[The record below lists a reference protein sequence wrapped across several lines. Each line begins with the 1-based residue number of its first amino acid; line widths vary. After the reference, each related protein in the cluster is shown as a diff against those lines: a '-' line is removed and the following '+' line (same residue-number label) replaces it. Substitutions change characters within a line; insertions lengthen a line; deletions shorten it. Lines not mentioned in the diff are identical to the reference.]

1 LLKSAK
7 WLLNETIRKKM
18 EEAMV
23 VDITA
28 TLASAEKGINE
39 SLNKKLDGGIYLK
52 GNLKKLT
59 ITDISPRQSEIL
71 VRVQISGKVGV
82 TMLDK

>member
-1 LLKSAK
+1 
-7 WLLNETIRKKM
+7 M

-23 VDITA
+23 VDITS

-39 SLNKKLDGGIYLK
+39 SLNKKLEGGIYLT

-59 ITDISPRQSEIL
+59 ITDISPRQAEIL

-82 TMLDK
+82 SMLDK